1 MLFRSMFN
9 ADEREAFE
17 RVEAASRLTRFG
29 YDCYAYCM
37 VAAGFMDV
45 VIEANLK
52 PYDVVA
58 LIPIIEGA
66 GGIMT
71 TWEGKPATEGGQI
84 IAAGD
89 KRVHAEALEL
99 LNR

>member
-1 MLFRSMFN
+1 MFD
-9 ADEREAFE
+9 ASEREAFE
-17 RVEAASRLTRFG
+17 RVEGASRLTRFG

-37 VAAGFMDV
+37 VAAGFIDV
-45 VIEANLK
+45 VIESNLK

-71 TWEGKPATEGGQI
+71 TWDGKPATQGGKI

>member
-1 MLFRSMFN
+1 
-9 ADEREAFE
+9 
-17 RVEAASRLTRFG
+17 
-29 YDCYAYCM
+29 M

-45 VIEANLK
+45 VIESNLK

-66 GGIMT
+66 GGVIT
-71 TWEGKPATEGGQI
+71 TWDGKSASNGGAI

-89 KRVHAEALEL
+89 KRVHEEAMKI
-99 LNR
+99 LNA

>member
-1 MLFRSMFN
+1 
-9 ADEREAFE
+9 
-17 RVEAASRLTRFG
+17 
-29 YDCYAYCM
+29 
-37 VAAGFMDV
+37 
-45 VIEANLK
+45 
-52 PYDVVA
+52 
-58 LIPIIEGA
+58 
-66 GGIMT
+66 MT

>member
-1 MLFRSMFN
+1 MTMFN
-9 ADEREAFE
+9 AKEAEAFR
-17 RVEAASRLTRFG
+17 RVEAAARLTRFG

-37 VAAGFMDV
+37 VAAGFMDL

-71 TWEGKPATEGGQI
+71 TWDGKPATEGGQI